1 MSISRHQ
8 TTAVYQLRIQL
19 RGISPPIWRRL
30 LIPVTSTILNLH
42 EAIQAVM
49 GWEDIHLNRFT
60 IRGQLYEVPRDGDIS
75 FFTQPD
81 RLQLIDFGFCE
92 HDRFVYEYDFYSRWI
107 HDIRVEKVLDSAS
120 LSLPTCI
127 AGVGG
132 CPPED
137 SGPADHFMQR
147 LDEHSIVDT
156 LEWLQDS
163 LDDNSPMSDRREEL
177 IDRLRWVDNRFN
189 RHEANTRLQA
199 AV

>member
-8 TTAVYQLRIQL
+8 TTAVYRLRIQL

-30 LIPVTSTILNLH
+30 LIPVNSTVLNLH
-42 EAIQAVM
+42 EAIQATM

-60 IRGQLYEVPRDGDIS
+60 IRGQLYGVPRDGGMS
-75 FFTQPD
+75 FFTRPD
-81 RLQLIDFGFCE
+81 RLQLIDFAFCE

-127 AGVGG
+127 AGVGA
-132 CPPED
+132 CPPEG

-163 LDDNSPMSDRREEL
+163 LDNNVPMADMREEL

-189 RHEANTRLQA
+189 RHEANARLQA
-199 AV
+199 KV